1 MLRNT
6 KSQLII
12 IFLTGFILYYPVLS
26 TYFSHDDFFHFIV
39 SQPHDKT
46 GGYLYFL
53 GFHPFSERGIAF
65 YRPLFREFL
74 YGPFYQLFGL
84 YALPFRILQ
93 FMLHF
98 TNITLFYN
106 LIAKLLKD
114 KRIAFFSSFF
124 FAISSSNV
132 ATLYYLAGG
141 IQTLGAL
148 FFTLV
153 TLTFFQKYLTS
164 AIYKYKFLAF
174 NSFLLALASH
184 EQAAFT
190 PFLLLGLIFLTK
202 NFKLKI
208 KNKLIMLWPFFLVT
222 IIYIYLNFTIIGFS
236 EAETQYQISLNI
248 ERLANS
254 LAWYGGWALGLPE
267 MLIDFVRPGLKLDS
281 RLMRYWGNYFV
292 IILPSFIISVSILLS
307 AFLFLIAKKS
317 KILLSKHLWFFA
329 VWFILGIL
337 PVIILPQHKSGHY
350 LYVSL
355 PAFWAATLILV
366 FAAFD
371 LLKYKLPKI
380 SALILAVLIISL
392 SLLSSTSA
400 ILGNRTYWASQRGKL
415 AEKLIIDVKEKYP
428 NLPKGAAIY
437 FINDPTYPYVSEDWG
452 GTSKQAYYALNNQD
466 ALQLLYKDSS
476 LKIFYE
482 DLGGIPLDIPSDK
495 VYSLE
500 TYIQ

>member
-1 MLRNT
+1 M
-6 KSQLII
+6 
-12 IFLTGFILYYPVLS
+12 
-26 TYFSHDDFFHFIV
+26 
-39 SQPHDKT
+39 
-46 GGYLYFL
+46 
-53 GFHPFSERGIAF
+53 
-65 YRPLFREFL
+65 
-74 YGPFYQLFGL
+74 
-84 YALPFRILQ
+84 
-93 FMLHF
+93 
-98 TNITLFYN
+98 
-106 LIAKLLKD
+106 
-114 KRIAFFSSFF
+114 
-124 FAISSSNV
+124 
-132 ATLYYLAGG
+132 
-141 IQTLGAL
+141 
-148 FFTLV
+148 
-153 TLTFFQKYLTS
+153 
-164 AIYKYKFLAF
+164 
-174 NSFLLALASH
+174 
-184 EQAAFT
+184 
-190 PFLLLGLIFLTK
+190 
-202 NFKLKI
+202 
-208 KNKLIMLWPFFLVT
+208 
-222 IIYIYLNFTIIGFS
+222 
-236 EAETQYQISLNI
+236 
-248 ERLANS
+248 
-254 LAWYGGWALGLPE
+254 
-267 MLIDFVRPGLKLDS
+267 
-281 RLMRYWGNYFV
+281 
-292 IILPSFIISVSILLS
+292 
-307 AFLFLIAKKS
+307 
-317 KILLSKHLWFFA
+317 
-329 VWFILGIL
+329 GIL